1 MSEQLLTVLKLCL
14 LALLYLFFL
23 RVLRAVWTEVNPP
36 RVATTPVSVAA
47 GGVSTKKGLGKK
59 GGSSAKEKASTAKA
73 STAKAS
79 KSAKSAMNRRKAP
92 VVPTRLVLVEPAAR
106 AGAEYALGPELTLG
120 RAAGCSIVLDEQYVS
135 QVHSRIFIRDGSVFA
150 EDLGSTNG
158 TWVNGSRAVGQM
170 PARLG
175 DRIQVGNVVLE
186 VR

>member
-1 MSEQLLTVLKLCL
+1 MPEQLLTILKLCL

-36 RVATTPVSVAA
+36 RTTEAVPATPPAGAA
-47 GGVSTKKGLGKK
+47 GRSKRVAGRSTTRTSGR
-59 GGSSAKEKASTAKA
+59 S
-73 STAKAS
+73 
-79 KSAKSAMNRRKAP
+79 RRKP
-92 VVPTRLVLVEPAAR
+92 ILPTRLVVVEPPAR
-106 AGAEYALGPELTLG
+106 AGTEFALGADMTAG
-120 RAAGCSIVLDEQYVS
+120 RAHGCDIVLDEQYVS
-135 QVHSRIFIRDGSVFA
+135 QVHTRLFSRDGSVFV

-175 DRIQVGNVVLE
+175 DRVQIGNVVME

>member
-23 RVLRAVWTEVNPP
+23 RVLRAVWSEVTPP
-36 RVATTPVSVAA
+36 KVATADATTGRRS
-47 GGVSTKKGLGKK
+47 
-59 GGSSAKEKASTAKA
+59 KAPKPPKAAKA
-73 STAKAS
+73 AKP
-79 KSAKSAMNRRKAP
+79 AKSRRGAS
-92 VVPTRLVLVEPAAR
+92 VPTRLVIVEPAAR
-106 AGAEYALGPELTLG
+106 AGAEFALGPELTVG
-120 RAAGCSIVLDEQYVS
+120 RAGGCSIVLDEQYVS
-135 QVHSRIFIRDGSVFA
+135 QVHCRIFIRDGAVFA

-175 DRIQVGNVVLE
+175 DRIQIGNVVME

>member
-1 MSEQLLTVLKLCL
+1 MPEQLLTVLKLCL

-36 RVATTPVSVAA
+36 KAVATPPAPPTGTGSARSRRSAA
-47 GGVSTKKGLGKK
+47 R
-59 GGSSAKEKASTAKA
+59 STARA
-73 STAKAS
+73 
-79 KSAKSAMNRRKAP
+79 RRKE
-92 VVPTRLVLVEPAAR
+92 VVPTRLVVVEPGAR
-106 AGAEYALGPELTLG
+106 AGVEYALGPDMTVG
-120 RAAGCSIVLDEQYVS
+120 RAQGCNLVFDEQYVS
-135 QVHSRIFIRDGSVFA
+135 QVHTRIFSRDGSVFV

-175 DRIQVGNVVLE
+175 DRIQIGNVVME

>member
-36 RVATTPVSVAA
+36 RTAAEPAAAPAPKGKRATAA
-47 GGVSTKKGLGKK
+47 RP
-59 GGSSAKEKASTAKA
+59 AKQRAPKA
-73 STAKAS
+73 
-79 KSAKSAMNRRKAP
+79 RRGAP
-92 VVPTRLVLVEPAAR
+92 AIPTRLVIVEPGER
-106 AGAEYALGPELTLG
+106 AGFEFALGEELTIG

-135 QVHSRIFIRDGSVFA
+135 QVHARVFIRDGSVFV

-170 PARLG
+170 PARPG
-175 DRIQVGNVVLE
+175 DRIQVGNVVME

>member
-36 RVATTPVSVAA
+36 RHAVEAVAA
-47 GGVSTKKGLGKK
+47 APPKGKRG
-59 GGSSAKEKASTAKA
+59 
-73 STAKAS
+73 
-79 KSAKSAMNRRKAP
+79 
-92 VVPTRLVLVEPAAR
+92 AAR
-106 AGAEYALGPELTLG
+106 AAKQRAPRPRRGAPVAPSKLVTVEPVDRAGGEYPLGEELTVG

-135 QVHSRIFIRDGSVFA
+135 QVHARIFIRDGSVFV

-170 PARLG
+170 PARPG
-175 DRIQVGNVVLE
+175 DRVQVGNVVME

>member
-23 RVLRAVWTEVNPP
+23 RVLRAVWSEVTPP
-36 RVATTPVSVAA
+36 KVVPATGAVGRRGKTPRAKTPKA
-47 GGVSTKKGLGKK
+47 KTTKARR
-59 GGSSAKEKASTAKA
+59 SAS
-73 STAKAS
+73 
-79 KSAKSAMNRRKAP
+79 
-92 VVPTRLVLVEPAAR
+92 VPTRLVIIEPPAR
-106 AGAEYALGPELTLG
+106 AGAEFALGPELTVG
-120 RAAGCSIVLDEQYVS
+120 RAGGCSIVLDEQYVS
-135 QVHSRIFIRDGSVFA
+135 QVHCRIFIRDGSVFA

-175 DRIQVGNVVLE
+175 DRVQVGNVVME

>member
-36 RVATTPVSVAA
+36 KLAPADA
-47 GGVSTKKGLGKK
+47 GTRS
-59 GGSSAKEKASTAKA
+59 
-73 STAKAS
+73 
-79 KSAKSAMNRRKAP
+79 RKAAKQKAP
-92 VVPTRLVLVEPAAR
+92 KQKPARTRRGAPALPTRLVLIEPANR
-106 AGAEYALGPELTLG
+106 AGVEYALGDELTIG
-120 RAAGCSIVLDEQYVS
+120 RAAGCSIALDEQYVS
-135 QVHSRIFIRDGSVFA
+135 QVHSRLFIRDGSVFV

-158 TWVNGSRAVGQM
+158 TWVNGTRAVGQM

-175 DRIQVGNVVLE
+175 DRIQIGNVVME

>member
-36 RVATTPVSVAA
+36 RVAATPAA
-47 GGVSTKKGLGKK
+47 VPAGSANTKKGIGKK
-59 GGSSAKEKASTAKA
+59 SSSSTKAKA
-73 STAKAS
+73 GTAKAS
-79 KSAKSAMNRRKAP
+79 KSAKAAINRRKAP
-92 VVPTRLVLVEPAAR
+92 VVPTRLVLVEPPAR

>member
-23 RVLRAVWTEVNPP
+23 RVLRAVWSEVNPP
-36 RVATTPVSVAA
+36 KLATAEVATGRRAKAPKAPKA
-47 GGVSTKKGLGKK
+47 KGAKAPKSTK
-59 GGSSAKEKASTAKA
+59 A
-73 STAKAS
+73 
-79 KSAKSAMNRRKAP
+79 RRGP
-92 VVPTRLVLVEPAAR
+92 SVPTRLVLIEPAER
-106 AGAEYALGPELTLG
+106 AGAEFALGPELTVG
-120 RAAGCSIVLDEQYVS
+120 RAGGCSIVLDEQYVS
-135 QVHSRIFIRDGSVFA
+135 QVHCRIFVRDGSVFA

-175 DRIQVGNVVLE
+175 DRIQIGNVVME

>member
-14 LALLYLFFL
+14 LVLLYLFFL

-36 RVATTPVSVAA
+36 RVAPTPAA
-47 GGVSTKKGLGKK
+47 VPVGAAATKKGSGRK
-59 GGSSAKEKASTAKA
+59 GSSSAKAKA

-79 KSAKSAMNRRKAP
+79 KSAKSAINRRKAP
-92 VVPTRLVLVEPAAR
+92 VVPTRLVLVEPASR

>member
-1 MSEQLLTVLKLCL
+1 MPEQLLTILKLCL

-36 RVATTPVSVAA
+36 RTAEALPVAPPA
-47 GGVSTKKGLGKK
+47 GATGRSKRGAGRSAPR
-59 GGSSAKEKASTAKA
+59 SSGRT
-73 STAKAS
+73 
-79 KSAKSAMNRRKAP
+79 RRKAAL
-92 VVPTRLVLVEPAAR
+92 PTRLVVVEPPAR
-106 AGAEYALGPELTLG
+106 AGTEFPLGADMTAG
-120 RAAGCSIVLDEQYVS
+120 RAHGCDIVLDEQYVS
-135 QVHSRIFIRDGSVFA
+135 QVHTRLFTRDGSVFV

-175 DRIQVGNVVLE
+175 DRVQIGNVVME

>member
-1 MSEQLLTVLKLCL
+1 VSEQLLTVLKLCL

-36 RVATTPVSVAA
+36 RQAVEAAAAPSKAKRGTGSRAAKQRPPRARRGAPAT
-47 GGVSTKKGLGKK
+47 
-59 GGSSAKEKASTAKA
+59 
-73 STAKAS
+73 
-79 KSAKSAMNRRKAP
+79 
-92 VVPTRLVLVEPAAR
+92 PTRLVIVEPR
-106 AGAEYALGPELTLG
+106 ERSGVEYAVDDELTVG

-135 QVHSRIFIRDGSVFA
+135 QVHARAFVRDGSLFV

-170 PARLG
+170 PARIG
-175 DRIQVGNVVLE
+175 DRVQVGNVVME